1 MYIKKNFFLI
11 YLIIFFIFTQYINSL
26 ICSPFS
32 SCKDCAYCGIDTKD
46 YSTCN
51 YYNAFCENLDNEIS
65 TEMRDQYYNYFRNDA
80 EINNF
85 CGEKDIKLEQNG
97 KEISLTI
104 LNTGEKEFPK
114 NKKMHCFYSID
125 AKSNK
130 LKKIAISFEILQKN
144 NNNIHKDLKFNI
156 TYIYYETRIF
166 KRKVS
171 YIYEKSDEEI
181 RKEPFILS
189 YINDYNIHIDFLD
202 LNVNTNE
209 SLKITIKYN
218 KEESDLIYVIF
229 GFIALMILLSPF
241 IYCCCYKKKR
251 KKKNKGSLCSLI

>member
-1 MYIKKNFFLI
+1 
-11 YLIIFFIFTQYINSL
+11 
-26 ICSPFS
+26 
-32 SCKDCAYCGIDTKD
+32 
-46 YSTCN
+46 
-51 YYNAFCENLDNEIS
+51 
-65 TEMRDQYYNYFRNDA
+65 MRDQYYNYFRNDA

-85 CGEKDIKLEQNG
+85 CGEKDIKLEEKS

-156 TYIYYETRIF
+156 TYIYYEARIF

-189 YINDYNIHIDFLD
+189 NINDYNIHIDFLD

-209 SLKITIKYN
+209 SLQITIKYN
-218 KEESDLIYVIF
+218 KDYSDLIYTIF
-229 GFIALMILLSPF
+229 GGIALALIVGLVF
-241 IYCCCYKKKR
+241 YCCCKEKEDDDENEGRIVRRGRIEKVAEIYAV
-251 KKKNKGSLCSLI
+251 S